1 MTHRQRLEEIWVALD
16 RGRVDVMQNYFAAD
30 YVRHSDEGDLS
41 REGFAEGLAALHAG
55 FPDLESAIEDV
66 ISGPDRAA
74 WRWSARGT
82 HDGIYMGVPP
92 THRRV
97 AFSGITISRFDARGL
112 ICEDWASWNRVTVL
126 HRMGILPLDIA

>member
-1 MTHRQRLEEIWVALD
+1 MTHRQRLEKIWVAID
-16 RGRVDVMQNYFAAD
+16 RGRVGVMPLYFAAD

-55 FPDLESAIEDV
+55 FPDLESAIEAV

-74 WRWSARGT
+74 WLWSARGT

-92 THRRV
+92 TNRRV
-97 AFSGITISRFDARGL
+97 TFSGITISRFDECGL
-112 ICEDWASWNRVTVL
+112 ICEDWASWNRVSVL

>member
-1 MTHRQRLEEIWVALD
+1 MTHRQRLEEIWVEID
-16 RGRVDVMQNYFAAD
+16 RGRVDVMRHYFAAD

-66 ISGPDRAA
+66 ISGADRAA
-74 WRWSARGT
+74 WRWSAGGT

-97 AFSGITISRFDARGL
+97 TFSGITISRFDDLGL
-112 ICEDWASWNRVTVL
+112 ICEDWASWNRVSVL

>member
-1 MTHRQRLEEIWVALD
+1 MSHRERIEEIWVALD
-16 RGRVDVMQNYFAAD
+16 RGRVDVMQHYFAAD

-55 FPDLESAIEDV
+55 FPDLESSIEDV

-74 WRWSARGT
+74 WRWSAGGT

-97 AFSGITISRFDARGL
+97 TFSGITISRFDEGGL